1 MPSTADD
8 EAPWPDDAV
17 EVARIVDAWGIKGGL
32 KVVPYA
38 SKPEAL
44 FSSKRWFVQPPEQRV
59 VPKAAGGAS
68 AYPRLLRVVSAKS
81 HGDAVVAMVH
91 DVADRNGAE
100 ALKGAR
106 IFVSRSS
113 FPTADE
119 GEYYWV
125 DLLGLDVV
133 NRAGEAL
140 GQVADLLDTGAHSVL
155 KLTFESDG
163 KAQERLI
170 PFVEAYIDQ
179 VDLPGRRIVADWG
192 LDY

>member
-1 MPSTADD
+1 MLSTAED

-44 FSSKRWFVQPPEQRV
+44 FSSKRWFLQPPEQRV

-68 AYPRLLRVVSAKS
+68 AYPRLLRVVSAKA
-81 HGDAVVAMVH
+81 HGDAIVAMVR
-91 DVADRNGAE
+91 DVVDRNGAE

-155 KLTFESDG
+155 RLTQEIDG
-163 KAQERLI
+163 KTQERLI

>member
-1 MPSTADD
+1 MHTLADED
-8 EAPWPDDAV
+8 LAWPEDAV

-44 FSSKRWFVQPPEQRV
+44 FSSKRWFLQPSERQAL
-59 VPKAAGGAS
+59 PKAGA
-68 AYPRLLRVVSAKS
+68 ATPMPRVLRIVTAKVQ
-81 HGDAVVAMVH
+81 GDSVVATAREVP
-91 DVADRNGAE
+91 DRNAAE

-106 IFVSRSS
+106 VFVSRAS

-119 GEYYWV
+119 GEYYWI

-133 NRAGEAL
+133 NRDGEPLGKVLRLAL
-140 GQVADLLDTGAHSVL
+140 DV
-155 KLTFESDG
+155 DG
-163 KAQERLI
+163 KNVERLI
-170 PFVEAYIDQ
+170 PFVKAYIDQ
-179 VDLPGRRIVADWG
+179 VDLPGRRVVADWG

>member
-1 MPSTADD
+1 MHTLADED
-8 EAPWPDDAV
+8 LAWPEDAV

-44 FSSKRWFVQPPEQRV
+44 FSSKRWFLQPSERQAL
-59 VPKAAGGAS
+59 PKAGA
-68 AYPRLLRVVSAKS
+68 ATPMPRVLRIVTAKVQ
-81 HGDAVVAMVH
+81 GDSVVATAREVP
-91 DVADRNGAE
+91 DRNAAE

-106 IFVSRSS
+106 VFVSRAS

-119 GEYYWV
+119 GEYYWI

-133 NRAGEAL
+133 NRDGEPL
-140 GQVADLLDTGAHSVL
+140 GKVVDLLDTGAHSVL
-155 KLTFESDG
+155 RLALDVDG
-163 KAQERLI
+163 KNVERLI
-170 PFVEAYIDQ
+170 PFVKAYIDQ
-179 VDLPGRRIVADWG
+179 VDLPGRRVVADWG

>member
-1 MPSTADD
+1 MLATAED

-44 FSSKRWFVQPPEQRV
+44 FSSKRWFLQPPEQRV

-68 AYPRLLRVVSAKS
+68 AYPRLLRVVSVKA
-81 HGDAVVAMVH
+81 HGDAIVAMVR
-91 DVADRNGAE
+91 DVVDRNGAE
-100 ALKGAR
+100 ALKGSR

-113 FPTADE
+113 FPTADD

-125 DLLGLDVV
+125 DLIGLDVV

-155 KLTFESDG
+155 RLTQEIDG
-163 KAQERLI
+163 KTQERLI

-179 VDLPGRRIVADWG
+179 VDLSGRRIVADWG

>member
-1 MPSTADD
+1 MLSTAED

-44 FSSKRWFVQPPEQRV
+44 FSSKRWFLQPPEQRV

-68 AYPRLLRVVSAKS
+68 AYPRLLRVVSAKA
-81 HGDAVVAMVH
+81 HGDAIVAMVR
-91 DVADRNGAE
+91 DVVDRNGAE

-113 FPTADE
+113 FPTADD

-155 KLTFESDG
+155 RLTQEIDG
-163 KAQERLI
+163 KTQERLI